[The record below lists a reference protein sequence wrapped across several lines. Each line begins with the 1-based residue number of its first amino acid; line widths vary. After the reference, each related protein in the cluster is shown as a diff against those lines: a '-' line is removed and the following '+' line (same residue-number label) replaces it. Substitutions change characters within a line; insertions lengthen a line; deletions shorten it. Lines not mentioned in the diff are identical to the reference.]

1 MVRCQSCNKQFE
13 ENSQIAHCP
22 SCGGLLTAL
31 DSESTFDFTCAD
43 NADNAVTIDVGF
55 DSKTVDINETVEKTV
70 AIGRDD
76 STIFS
81 HGGTVESIATDHRP
95 QKHDSEST
103 ISLGSLGLL
112 PSLPVG
118 SDATID
124 LDSKPVPDGTI
135 NFSVDNFS
143 GSPGATIQLGNAGL
157 TVRKSDSQHFGI
169 GPFQGSTYT
178 PKGGRTRV
186 DERAAQGDAALA
198 TVSKRTL
205 AKESDAL
212 DILADYQV
220 IKKLGEG
227 GMGVVYSAIQ
237 RNLDRTVAVKA
248 IKPGKGVSDESRRK
262 FFYEAQITGDLD
274 HPNIVPIHDLG
285 TNDDGTLFYSMKM
298 VDGTPWLDVIQSKSR
313 EENIEILMKTCD
325 AVAFAHSRNI
335 IHRDLKPE
343 NVMLGSFG
351 EVLVMD
357 WGLAIDLSI
366 EQKFGMSGTP
376 AFMAPEMAAHETDKI
391 GRCSDIYI
399 LGGILFQIVS
409 GKPPHG
415 GSTVRECLMWAMDN
429 RIIETDIQDPLIDI
443 ARKAM
448 ETVPSDRYQSVVEF
462 QDAIREYLSNAESI
476 ALTVRAEDLLVQSI
490 ANKDY
495 QGFARAMFS
504 MRDAIEL
511 WPENQNAIQG
521 LKKVRLA
528 YGTCAFQRADYDL
541 CLETLDTTE
550 PEEKN
555 IYDSALELK
564 KLNQQKEQRFKT
576 LRRVLAGVIIFAG
589 ITLSIATLYA
599 RRQAQIARQQESYAK
614 AATLAE
620 RAAKENEAE
629 AKVAALQQKELA
641 IKAAADEKAARQN
654 EELAKQQ
661 AQADRDKAISAQ
673 AEERKAKEQESQARS
688 LAVSAEKKAIQNAV
702 IATRNAR
709 QALIGNFQSQLNLA
723 LAQNNQFDVSRS
735 NQLLREITSIE
746 SQLSESSRSESS
758 LTDESTAPSGPLLQN
773 WAFRR
778 IQLLNNSD
786 LPINRFGGTVTA
798 LDFAPDRGLG
808 FIGTSL
814 GKLQVVQFD
823 SKQLIAVPGKSIQFS
838 DPIVSAGMAPDGSE
852 ILVCTQAANSHYS
865 LHRWRLSEKTSQ
877 PIEVLG
883 RRIIQKIAYS
893 KDGKWII
900 GGINGG
906 LWKWDR
912 RSDPNLLNPTNIDF
926 RGKLVSLQFIDGE
939 GDSNQAFFT
948 STLPNGSVTCAK
960 LNLVKDNVEIVP
972 VPEIIASKVT
982 TAAIV
987 SKNNALILGLNDG
1000 NISVGPLSSSA
1011 SSKEVGKDSR
1021 QVKAIPVSYTE
1032 IVKSNEF
1039 EIMLPK
1045 RHLTSVRSI
1054 EVFNDG
1060 AIATASDEPVVNVWA
1075 SNASQTS
1082 ITHRLNLVG
1091 LISNVATIAFLDRSD
1106 NICGVDDRG
1115 NLLVW
1120 NIPQQERRQKIVRRP
1135 VPSQVI
1141 GSSLHSPIYAFSLDQ
1156 NGVVQKWSV
1165 LDGAPIGIADNAMG
1179 FSYYGHTP
1187 GAIVSD
1193 VAHAAG
1199 NRVVATVAKLGMQ
1212 SMQYL
1217 DNSYPNASELCL
1229 WSLETRQ
1236 MLFRKP
1242 LLTTGDCRITF
1253 AESDNVV
1260 IVTDSKRTFVIDTSD
1275 ESLKEREVPFGTH
1288 IPVTNPSNSSLIAL
1302 IAPTGALRLLDLK
1315 SPDSWNQDG
1324 YKYLDI
1330 AINSRST
1337 PISAKWTADGRRLF
1351 MTFDDGK
1358 IARINWDGTALQN
1371 LVWSPTIDKLRISE
1385 QDRPWRHANIRIKTI
1400 DKIDNI
1406 ELATRQPGAKFKSS
1420 GSTTLTVV
1428 QWSTNA
1434 ATTSVIES
1442 REVERLQWFGKELTS
1457 TIDAAVLSGDLE
1469 AVYVPFAMLDDAL
1482 GNLVVVD
1489 ESGSFT
1495 ITDAANV
1502 QSIWSLGRTR
1512 CRQVSSS
1519 ASGNR
1524 WLTLH
1529 DNGVAM
1535 LCDIDASGV
1544 PKWIP
1549 LRHNLGTKLR
1559 GEISPDGRQIFFLAF
1574 GISSTNMSVFS
1585 IKDNYELQLDFSE
1598 ENVSLAKWH
1607 PLSKSLVTINAQNQ
1621 VKMIDDQWKATP
1633 VVSGAMDKHL
1643 GVSSRL
1649 SNIAFFRESWSS
1661 QSEAKWHLVV
1671 QVDNSESSKL
1681 CFMDLLGL
1689 NLDFAPMEFKSRIAS
1704 IASSAQENVL
1714 AIGDVQGN
1722 LSIWFAAP
1730 SIDRAPRE
1738 LFTLPGHRG
1747 SSIDLLQFTRD
1758 GMSLFSSDSARQ
1770 NLFWKSRD

>member
-1 MVRCQSCNKQFE
+1 MIRCQSCNKQFD
-13 ENSQIAHCP
+13 ENAQTAHCP

-31 DSESTFDFTCAD
+31 DSESTFDFTCSD
-43 NADNAVTIDVGF
+43 NPDTAVTIDVGF
-55 DSKTVDINETVEKTV
+55 DSKTVEINETIDKTV
-70 AIGRDD
+70 ASGRDD
-76 STIFS
+76 STMFS
-81 HGGTVESIATDHRP
+81 LGSTLESVEPLHKP

-103 ISLGSLGLL
+103 LSLGSLEL

-118 SDATID
+118 SDVTID
-124 LDSKPVPDGTI
+124 LESKPVTDGTI
-135 NFSVDNFS
+135 DFSIDSFS

-169 GPFQGSTYT
+169 GPIQGSTYA

-186 DERAAQGDAALA
+186 DDRADQGDSALA

-212 DILADYQV
+212 DIPADYQV

-376 AFMAPEMAAHETDKI
+376 AFMAPEMAAHEIDKI

-399 LGGILFQIVS
+399 LGGILFQIVT

-429 RIIETDIQDPLIDI
+429 RIIETDIQDPLLDI
-443 ARKAM
+443 AKKAM
-448 ETVPSDRYQSVVEF
+448 ETDPIDRYESVVEF

-476 ALTVRAEDLLVQSI
+476 ALTVRAEELLVQSI

-541 CLETLDTTE
+541 CIETLDISE
-550 PEEKN
+550 PEEKS

-564 KLNQQKEQRFKT
+564 KLNQQKEQRFRN
-576 LRRVLAGVIIFAG
+576 LRRLLAGVVVFAG

-599 RRQAQIARQQESYAK
+599 RRQAQIARQQESFAK

-629 AKVAALQQKELA
+629 AKVAALKQKELA

-673 AEERKAKEQESQARS
+673 AEERKAKEQETQARS

-723 LAQNNQFDVSRS
+723 LAQSNQFDVSRS
-735 NQLLREITSIE
+735 NQLLRDITAIE
-746 SQLSESSRSESS
+746 SQLSESSLSESL

-786 LPINRFGGTVTA
+786 LPINRFDGTVTA
-798 LDFAPDRGLG
+798 MDFAQNHGIG
-808 FIGTSL
+808 IIGTSL

-823 SKQLIAVPGKSIQFS
+823 NKQLIAVPGQSIQFS
-838 DPIVSAGMAPDGSE
+838 DPIISAGIAPDGSE
-852 ILVCTQAANSHYS
+852 VVVCTQAITSRYS
-865 LHRWRLSEKTSQ
+865 LHRWRLSDKASQ

-893 KDGKWII
+893 NDGKWLV

-912 RSDPNLLNPTNIDF
+912 QSDPNLLNPINIDF
-926 RGKLVSLQFIDGE
+926 RGKLDSLQFIDGG
-939 GDSNQAFFT
+939 GDSNRIFFT
-948 STLPNGSVTCAK
+948 STLPNGSVTCAIF
-960 LNLVKDNVEIVP
+960 NLVKDNVEIVP
-972 VPEIIASKVT
+972 VPQSIASKVA
-982 TAAIV
+982 TAAVV
-987 SKNNALILGLNDG
+987 SKSNTLILGLNDG
-1000 NISVGPLSSSA
+1000 NISVGPISSSA
-1011 SSKEVGKDSR
+1011 SSKLVQTKSP
-1021 QVKAIPVSYTE
+1021 QNKAFPVSYTE
-1032 IVKSNEF
+1032 SVKSNEF
-1039 EIMLPK
+1039 EPVLPK

-1054 EVFNDG
+1054 EVFDDG
-1060 AIATASDEPVVNVWA
+1060 AIATASDEPVIHVWSSTSA
-1075 SNASQTS
+1075 QAS
-1082 ITHRLNLVG
+1082 ITHRLSLVG
-1091 LISNVATIAFLDRSD
+1091 LPSNVTSIAFLNRSD
-1106 NICGVDDRG
+1106 NVCGVDDKG

-1120 NIPQQERRQKIVRRP
+1120 NVPQQERRQKIVRRP
-1135 VPSQVI
+1135 VPSQI
-1141 GSSLHSPIYAFSLDQ
+1141 LGSSLHSATIAYSVDQ
-1156 NGVVQKWSV
+1156 NGVLQKWSS
-1165 LDGAPIGIADNAMG
+1165 LDGSPIGITDNALG

-1187 GAIVSD
+1187 GALVTDI
-1193 VAHAAG
+1193 AQTAG

-1217 DNSYPNASELCL
+1217 DPATPNTSELCL
-1229 WSLETRQ
+1229 WSLESRQ

-1242 LLTTGDCRITF
+1242 LLTTGDCRIAF
-1253 AESDNVV
+1253 ANEDKVL
-1260 IVTDSKRTFVIDTSD
+1260 IVTDSKRTFVIDISNKLLPQ
-1275 ESLKEREVPFGTH
+1275 SEVPFGTH
-1288 IPVTNPSNSSLIAL
+1288 IPVTSPINSSLIAL
-1302 IAPTGALRLLDLK
+1302 IAPTGALRLLDLGA
-1315 SPDSWNQDG
+1315 PESWNEDG

-1337 PISAKWTADGRRLF
+1337 PISATWAADGGRIF
-1351 MTFDDGK
+1351 ITFDDGK
-1358 IARINWDGTALQN
+1358 IARVNWDGKTLQN
-1371 LVWSPTIDKLRISE
+1371 LAWSPTIDNLRIQE
-1385 QDRPWRHANIRIKTI
+1385 QDQPWRHASIRIKTI
-1400 DKIDNI
+1400 DKVDNVEI
-1406 ELATRQPGAKFKSS
+1406 AIRQPRANSKSS
-1420 GSTTLTVV
+1420 SSTTFTDV
-1428 QWSTNA
+1428 QWPSNVA
-1434 ATTSVIES
+1434 KPNMIES
-1442 REVERLQWFGKELTS
+1442 REVDGLLWFGKESTS
-1457 TIDAAVLSGDLE
+1457 TIDAAVLSDVRE
-1469 AVYVPFAMLDDAL
+1469 SRKDPFAIFDDTL
-1482 GNLVVVD
+1482 SNLIVVD
-1489 ESGSFT
+1489 DSGSFLVK
-1495 ITDAANV
+1495 DAANAK
-1502 QSIWSLGRTR
+1502 STWSLGRAR

-1519 ASGNR
+1519 VSGDR

-1529 DNGVAM
+1529 DNGIAM
-1535 LCDIDASGV
+1535 LCAIDSSGV

-1549 LRHNLGTKLR
+1549 LRHNLGNKLQ
-1559 GEISPDGRQIFFLAF
+1559 GEISPDGKKLFLLAL
-1574 GISSTNMSVFS
+1574 IDNSTSLTVFS
-1585 IKDNYELQLDFSE
+1585 ISDTHELQLEHSI
-1598 ENVSLAKWH
+1598 ENVGLAKWH
-1607 PLSKSLVTINAQNQ
+1607 PANQSLVTVNLQNQ
-1621 VKMIDDQWKATP
+1621 VNVLDDQWKTTP
-1633 VVSGAMDKHL
+1633 VVTDALDKHL
-1643 GVSSRL
+1643 SGTSRI
-1649 SNIAFFRESWSS
+1649 SKVAFFRESWSG
-1661 QSEAKWHLVV
+1661 QREAKWHLAV
-1671 QVDNSESSKL
+1671 QVDDSDLSKV
-1681 CFMDLLGL
+1681 CFVDLSGL
-1689 NLDFAPMEFKSRIAS
+1689 KSDFAPMEFKNRIAS

-1747 SSIDLLQFTRD
+1747 SSIDSLQFTRD

-1770 NLFWKSRD
+1770 NLFWMSKD

>member
-13 ENSQIAHCP
+13 EKPKSAYCI
-22 SCGGLLTAL
+22 SCGGLFTAL
-31 DSESTFDFTCAD
+31 DSKSTFDFTCDD
-43 NADNAVTIDVGF
+43 NRDTALTINVGS
-55 DSKTVDINETVEKTV
+55 DSKTVEINETIDRTA

-76 STIFS
+76 STMFS
-81 HGGTVESIATDHRP
+81 LGSTVESAESLHR
-95 QKHDSEST
+95 QHKHESEST
-103 ISLGSLGLL
+103 ISLGTLDLSSL
-112 PSLPVG
+112 SVG

-124 LDSKPVPDGTI
+124 LDSKLVTDRTVD
-135 NFSVDNFS
+135 FSIDNFS

-157 TVRKSDSQHFGI
+157 TIRKSDSQHFGI
-169 GPFQGSTYT
+169 GPIQDSTFAS
-178 PKGGRTRV
+178 KGGRTRV
-186 DERAAQGDAALA
+186 DDKAVQGDSALA

-205 AKESDAL
+205 AKESDSL
-212 DILADYQV
+212 GIPADYQV

-313 EENIEILMKTCD
+313 EENIDILMKTCD

-366 EQKFGMSGTP
+366 EQRFGMSGTP

-399 LGGILFQIVS
+399 LGGILFQIIS

-429 RIIETDIQDPLIDI
+429 RIIETDIQDPILDI

-448 ETVPSDRYQSVVEF
+448 ETDPSDRYQSVVEF
-462 QDAIREYLSNAESI
+462 QEAIREYLSNAESI
-476 ALTVRAEDLLVQSI
+476 ALTVRAEELLSQSI

-511 WPENQNAIQG
+511 WPENQNALQG

-555 IYDSALELK
+555 IYDSALDLK
-564 KLNQQKEQRFKT
+564 KLNQQKEQRFRT
-576 LRRVLAGVIIFAG
+576 LRRVLAGVILFAG

-614 AATLAE
+614 AATVAE

-641 IKAAADEKAARQN
+641 VKAAADEKAARQN

-688 LAVSAEKKAIQNAV
+688 LAVSAEKKAVQNAI

-723 LAQNNQFDVSRS
+723 LAQNSQFDVSRS
-735 NQLLREITSIE
+735 SQLLRDITSIE
-746 SQLSESSRSESS
+746 SQLSEASLSETP
-758 LTDESTAPSGPLLQN
+758 LADESATPSGPLLQN

-778 IQLLNNSD
+778 IQLLNNAD
-786 LPINRFGGTVTA
+786 LPINRFDGTVTA
-798 LDFAPDRGLG
+798 LDFAQDRGIG
-808 FIGTSL
+808 IVGTSL

-823 SKQLIAVPGKSIQFS
+823 TNHLINVPGKSVQFL
-838 DPIVSAGMAPDGSE
+838 DPIVSAGIAPDGSE
-852 ILVCTQAANSHYS
+852 VVVCTQATNSRYS
-865 LHRWRLSEKTSQ
+865 LHRWQLSENASQ

-893 KDGKWII
+893 KDGKWIV

-912 RSDPNLLNPTNIDF
+912 RADPSLSNPINIDF
-926 RGKLVSLQFIDGE
+926 RGKLVSLQFMDGE
-939 GDSNQAFFT
+939 GESNDAFFT
-948 STLPNGSVTCAK
+948 STLPSGSVTCAK
-960 LNLVKDNVEIVP
+960 LDLAKDNVEIIP
-972 VPEIIASKVT
+972 FPEGFTNKIT
-982 TAAIV
+982 TAAVI
-987 SKNNALILGLNDG
+987 SKNNALVLGMNDG
-1000 NISVGPLSSSA
+1000 NIAVGPLSNSV
-1011 SSKEVGKDSR
+1011 SSKLAGIVSR
-1021 QVKAIPVSYTE
+1021 QVKAIPVSFTQSAE
-1032 IVKSNEF
+1032 SNEF
-1039 EIMLPK
+1039 ELVLPK

-1054 EVFNDG
+1054 EVYNDG
-1060 AIATASDEPVVNVWA
+1060 AIVTASDEPVINVWA

-1082 ITHRLNLVG
+1082 ITHRLYLVG
-1091 LISNVATIAFLDRSD
+1091 LPSNVTSTSFLDRSD
-1106 NICGVDDRG
+1106 NVCGVDDRG

-1120 NIPQQERRQKIVRRP
+1120 NVPQQERRQKIVRRP
-1135 VPSQVI
+1135 VPSQI
-1141 GSSLHSPIYAFSLDQ
+1141 RGSSLHSRTSAFSVDQ
-1156 NGVVQKWSV
+1156 NGVAQKWSV
-1165 LDGAPIGIADNAMG
+1165 LDGSPISIADNALG
-1179 FSYYGHTP
+1179 YSYYGHTP
-1187 GAIVSD
+1187 EAIVTD
-1193 VAHAAG
+1193 FAHAAG
-1199 NRVVATVAKLGMQ
+1199 DRVVATVAWLGMQ
-1212 SMQYL
+1212 SMQYVDTAL
-1217 DNSYPNASELCL
+1217 SSTSELCL
-1229 WSLETRQ
+1229 WSLESRQ
-1236 MLFRKP
+1236 MIFRKP
-1242 LLTTGDCRITF
+1242 LITTGDCRIAF
-1253 AESDNVV
+1253 ADNNNAI
-1260 IVTDSKRTFVIDTSD
+1260 IVTDSKRTFVIDISN
-1275 ESLKEREVPFGTH
+1275 ESLKESEVPFGTH
-1288 IPVTNPSNSSLIAL
+1288 IPVTNPVKSSLIAL
-1302 IAPTGALRLLDLK
+1302 IAPTGALRLLDLGA
-1315 SPDSWNQDG
+1315 PDSWNQDG

-1337 PISAKWTADGRRLF
+1337 PINATWTDDGRRMF
-1351 MTFDDGK
+1351 ITFDDGK
-1358 IARINWDGTALQN
+1358 IARINWDGKALQN
-1371 LVWSPTIDKLRISE
+1371 LAWSPTIDELRVQE
-1385 QDRPWRHANIRIKTI
+1385 QDRPWKHANIRIKTT
-1400 DKIDNI
+1400 DRVDNVEI
-1406 ELATRQPGAKFKSS
+1406 ATRQAQSNSKSS
-1420 GSTTLTVV
+1420 SSTTFTLV
-1428 QWSTNA
+1428 QWQSDEEKPKVVEN
-1434 ATTSVIES
+1434 
-1442 REVERLQWFGKELTS
+1442 REVERMLWFGKELSS
-1457 TIDAAVLSGDLE
+1457 TIGPAVLSGVQESIKD
-1469 AVYVPFAMLDDAL
+1469 PFAMFEDEL
-1482 GNLVVVD
+1482 GNLIGVD
-1489 ESGSFT
+1489 ESGRFFIKDSA
-1495 ITDAANV
+1495 DAE
-1502 QSIWSLGRTR
+1502 SIWSLGRSR
-1512 CRQVSSS
+1512 CRQASSN
-1519 ASGNR
+1519 ASGDR

-1535 LCDIDASGV
+1535 LCDIDSSGV

-1549 LRHNLGTKLR
+1549 LRHNLGSTLR
-1559 GEISPDGRQIFFLAF
+1559 GEISPDGKKIFLLALVN
-1574 GISSTNMSVFS
+1574 SSTNLSVFR
-1585 IKDNYELQLDFSE
+1585 ITDNHQLQLEHSY
-1598 ENVSLAKWH
+1598 ENVILATWH
-1607 PLSKSLVTINAQNQ
+1607 PMKQSLVAINAQNQ
-1621 VKMIDDQWKATP
+1621 VYIFDDLWKATP
-1633 VVSGAMDKHL
+1633 VVSEALDKHL
-1643 GVSSRL
+1643 NDNNRVSK
-1649 SNIAFFRESWSS
+1649 IAFFRESWSG
-1661 QSEAKWHLVV
+1661 QREAKWHLAV
-1671 QVDNSESSKL
+1671 QIDDSESSKL
-1681 CFMDLLGL
+1681 CFVDLSGS
-1689 NLDFAPMEFKSRIAS
+1689 NSDFAPMEFNNMIAS

-1747 SSIDLLQFTRD
+1747 SSIDSLQFTKD
-1758 GMSLFSSDSARQ
+1758 GMNLFSSDSARQ
-1770 NLFWKSRD
+1770 NLFWMSRD